1 MTGGE
6 WAAEW
11 AAEWAE
17 RVHADPENAHI
28 GRFST
33 FRVRGEDDAGAGAT
47 LRYDRGTVTLD
58 PAEPDSGEDLL
69 VLRGPRSAWAELVDP
84 DAAPRRH
91 DLLALT
97 KAPDGLTVV
106 AGREHLV
113 RHLRVL
119 SRLVELGK
127 AR

>member
-1 MTGGE
+1 MTEPG
-6 WAAEW
+6 WAAR
-11 AAEWAE
+11 WAE

-33 FRVRGEDDAGAGAT
+33 FCVRGEDDAGSTAT
-47 LRYDRGTVTLD
+47 LRYDRGTVTVD
-58 PAEPDSGEDLL
+58 AGEPADGEDLL
-69 VLRGPRSAWAELVDP
+69 VLRGPRGAWAELVDP

-97 KAPDGLTVV
+97 KAPAGLTVV

-119 SRLVELGK
+119 TRLVELGK
-127 AR
+127 VR